1 MNGTDM
7 QNASIPSDQPCIYPL
22 LAQHQR
28 HEAWRG
34 QHTIAL
40 LQDWAERFNA
50 EFKLDVPSVVLC
62 IDRLAINRL
71 GHFRMGHNGFGLR
84 GEIAI
89 NDRYLGSREPW
100 QMLGTL
106 LHELLH
112 AWQQEHGS
120 PSSRNHHNREFRD
133 KALELG
139 LIIDAR
145 GVTGYAAD
153 SPFKDVLRQAGVHVP
168 SDDIQPATRHE
179 KGRSKLAKWSCRCTP
194 PVNVRVAVADFKAK
208 CLKCESQFVK
218 QQ

>member
-1 MNGTDM
+1 MSGTDM
-7 QNASIPSDQPCIYPL
+7 QNVSQQSEQPRIYPM

-28 HEAWRG
+28 QEAWQG
-34 QHTIAL
+34 QRTIAV
-40 LQDWAERFNA
+40 LQEWAERFIV
-50 EFKLDVPSVVLC
+50 EFKLDIPSVVLC
-62 IDRLAINRL
+62 IDRLAINCL

-112 AWQQEHGS
+112 AWQQEHGT
-120 PSSRNHHNREFRD
+120 PSARNHHNREFRD

-139 LIIDAR
+139 LVIDAR

-153 SPFKDVLRQAGVHVP
+153 SSFKDLLRQAGVHVP
-168 SDDIQPATRHE
+168 PDEIKPSTRDG
-179 KGRSKLAKWSCRCTP
+179 KGSSKLVKWSCQCTP
-194 PVNVRVAVADFKAK
+194 PVNVRVAVADFKAM
-208 CLKCESQFVK
+208 CLKCGAKFVK
-218 QQ
+218 Q